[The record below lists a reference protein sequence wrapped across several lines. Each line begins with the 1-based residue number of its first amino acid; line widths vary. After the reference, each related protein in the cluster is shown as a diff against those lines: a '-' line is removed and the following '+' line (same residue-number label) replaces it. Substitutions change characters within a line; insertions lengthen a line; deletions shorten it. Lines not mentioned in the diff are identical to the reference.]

1 MRKCLYGASGHAK
14 VVVDIIKSNEEE
26 VFCIIDD
33 NPKWKVVSNILV
45 QRVDE
50 YQFEN
55 SNKFIIS
62 IGNNSIRKKI
72 VIKNNFNYFTSAHE
86 KAFISPS
93 SEIGEG
99 TVVMANAI
107 INAEAKIGKHCII
120 NSGAIVEHDCE
131 LSDFVHISPNASLA
145 GNVIVGEGAHIG
157 IGACIIQG
165 IKVGKW
171 ATIGAGSVIIKDIPD
186 YGVVVGNPGKIIKNN
201 IVEW

>member
-50 YQFEN
+50 FQFEN

-120 NSGAIVEHDCE
+120 NSGAIVEHDCK
-131 LSDFVHISPNASLA
+131 LSDFVHISPAA
-145 GNVIVGEGAHIG
+145 CICGNVSINEGTHIG
-157 IGACIIQG
+157 ANATVLPNLKI
-165 IKVGKW
+165 GKW
-171 ATIGAGSVIIKDIPD
+171 CKIGAGSVVTKNVPD
-186 YGVVVGNPGKIIKNN
+186 NTVVVGNPGKIIKY
-201 IVEW
+201 I